1 LADVFISY
9 AKADQKS
16 AARAS
21 KMLQAQGFEVWWDVE
36 LPAHRAYSD
45 IIEKNLE
52 EARAVVVLW
61 SKTAAKSQWVRAEAD
76 FARNAG
82 KLVQATLDGSIPPL
96 PFNQIQCA
104 DLRRWRSAQRH
115 SGWSKLHGSV
125 AALVSGEIVA
135 TPVPIATAGTL
146 QRLASRWWIAGCL
159 VLLAFAA
166 AAFLFFGK
174 PAESRKPVL
183 AVLPFRSLNAQDESL
198 VAGIWEDTRQ
208 AIGRNPQLVVLG
220 PNSAQKIAEA
230 GEKSARKVA
239 DYLLEASVRTAG
251 DRIRVSA
258 DLVRTEDGE
267 QVWSQNFDRK
277 LDDVFALQSDIAS
290 QIEGRIRGRLAENG
304 GVKPEHIATS
314 GDVYALYSNA
324 RAKIRKREYNGM
336 QESVGQLKEVVR
348 LDPNFAPGWATLS
361 EAIYV
366 THNVKGRES
375 EKFARRAIELAPN
388 LAAGHGALALS
399 LDLKGPVARA
409 EIERAIALDPN
420 DFETATWLGNFRTY
434 SGDFK
439 GAVEAYRHAVSIEPL
454 FWPGVINMFSALQE
468 LRDTRGMAELMQN
481 ERKLGADHF
490 VAAMEVLQATENG
503 DLANALNTGLAYI
516 IKGTD
521 EDRSIVTGAML
532 GAFVQLD
539 FADLALRLG
548 ELPDFGPYLWRN
560 DSRGLDLIE
569 SHQLSPLEVFSRNP
583 LSENVAR
590 VCVLT
595 GQSRRLADMYLSL
608 GKTAEQFSQ
617 IRNDEHFLYSA
628 PIIARALH
636 DSGHAK
642 EAAEMLAV
650 ADAAAGRLSRNDEP
664 TTTLLKARV
673 AAAEGRKD
681 DAIRLLGAIIVRGWI
696 PTTGSLQ
703 ADLHNDPALSG
714 LRGDPRFEKLRDQV
728 LAANARQKASVDM
741 NLVRR
746 AGAMPPVSS

>member
-1 LADVFISY
+1 MADVFISY
-9 AKADQKS
+9 AKADQQS
-16 AARAS
+16 AARAA
-21 KMLQAQGFEVWWDVE
+21 KALQAQGFEVWWDVD

-45 IIEKNLE
+45 VIEKNLE

-104 DLRRWRSAQRH
+104 DLKGWRSAQRH
-115 SGWSKLHGSV
+115 SGWSKLHRSV
-125 AALVSGEIVA
+125 AALVSGETVA
-135 TPVPIATAGTL
+135 RPAPIARGGTL
-146 QRLASRWWIAGCL
+146 QRLASPWWIAGC
-159 VLLAFAA
+159 VALLALAA

-174 PAESRKPVL
+174 PAESGKPVL

-230 GEKSARKVA
+230 DEKSASKVA

-251 DRIRVSA
+251 NRIRVSA

-314 GDVYALYSNA
+314 GEVYALYSNA
-324 RAKIRKREYNGM
+324 RAKIRKREFKGLR
-336 QESVGQLKEVVR
+336 EAIGQLKEVVR
-348 LDPNFAPGWATLS
+348 LDPNFAPGWAALS

-366 THNVKGRES
+366 SHTVKDREP
-375 EKFARRAIELAPN
+375 ERFARRAIELAPN

-409 EIERAIALDPN
+409 EIERAVALDPN

-434 SGDFK
+434 SGDLK
-439 GAVEAYRHAVSIEPL
+439 GAVEAYRRAVSIEPL
-454 FWPGVINMFSALQE
+454 FWSGVINMFSALQE

-481 ERKLGADHF
+481 ERKIGADHF
-490 VAAMEVLQATENG
+490 VAAMEVLQATQSG

-516 IKGTD
+516 IKGK
-521 EDRSIVTGAML
+521 EGREVVTEAML

-569 SHQLSPLEVFSRNP
+569 AHQLSPLEVFSRNP

-595 GQSRRLADMYLSL
+595 GQGRRLADMYLSL

-617 IRNDEHFLYSA
+617 ILSDEHFLYSA
-628 PIIARALH
+628 PIIAIALH
-636 DSGHAK
+636 NSGHAK
-642 EAAEMLAV
+642 EAAEILAV
-650 ADAAAGRLSRNDEP
+650 ADAAAGRLSRDDEP
-664 TTTLLKARV
+664 TTTLLRARV

-696 PTTGSLQ
+696 PTSGSLQ
-703 ADLHNDPALSG
+703 ADLHNDPALSS
-714 LRGDPRFEKLRDQV
+714 LRGDPQFEKLRDQV
-728 LAANARQKASVDM
+728 LAANARQKALVDM
-741 NLVRR
+741 NLVRQ
-746 AGAMPPVSS
+746 AGAMPPAAT